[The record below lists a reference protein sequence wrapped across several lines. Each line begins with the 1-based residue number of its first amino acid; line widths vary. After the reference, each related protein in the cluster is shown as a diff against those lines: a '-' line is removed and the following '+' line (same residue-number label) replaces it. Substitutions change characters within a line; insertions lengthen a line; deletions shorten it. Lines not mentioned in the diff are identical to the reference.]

1 MSKSFSAVIV
11 TAANHTHAGQP
22 VAKGSRLLVDEA
34 TAKWLIANK
43 IAVAAAPV
51 DAAQPTTKKE
61 TKA

>member
-1 MSKSFSAVIV
+1 MSKSLSAVIV

-43 IAVAAAPV
+43 IAVAVAP
-51 DAAQPTTKKE
+51 AETAQPAAKKE
-61 TKA
+61 PKE